1 MKTNYDDKTKQK
13 AKSAYKKGLT
23 LKEIS
28 DKYSIPYSTVRT
40 WKIKEWKDIQGVDG
54 RKDKV
59 AQNAVNST
67 APYSNVYAKFMSDE
81 EKAIYNSSRTPEEL
95 LQEQINLLTIR
106 EYRLMAAI
114 NKYSKAEAY
123 DVSSVKITEKST
135 YKKEQGEKSRV
146 EEYKENSLNALLR
159 LEAELTKL
167 QGKKTIAIEKLA
179 KLKSENDEK
188 LSETVVD
195 DWIAAVNE
203 SGGVDVEM

>member
-1 MKTNYDDKTKQK
+1 MKTNYDDNVKRK
-13 AKSAYKKGLT
+13 AKSAYKKGQT

-114 NKYSKAEAY
+114 NKYSKAEDY

-159 LEAELTKL
+159 LEAELTKV

-188 LSETVVD
+188 TSETVVD